1 MNKTFLTIIS
11 LIVLCSCDFINQDNL
26 DTPIARV
33 NDSYLYK
40 KDIKNLIFENTSK
53 DDSTLIV
60 ANFINRWATK
70 QLLIDQSIIN
80 LTQEKQVAY
89 NNLVNQY
96 KTDLYIEAYKSSIV
110 AKQLDSVITF
120 EELEKFYNQNKE
132 NFKLNDNLLKIRYIH
147 IDENF
152 SNTKELVEKFKR
164 FDSIDKNELTKLSIK
179 FKAFNLNDSIWI
191 KNDLLIRVL
200 PVLKQNNIQVLKK
213 TNFTQLQDS
222 LGVYLVKIEAVL
234 KTNDIAPLSYVKPTI
249 EQIVINKRKQEI
261 LKKIEKEIT
270 IDAIKNKNFELFTEN

>member
-1 MNKTFLTIIS
+1 MDKIFLTIIS
-11 LIVLCSCDFINQDNL
+11 IITLGSCDYIKQNKL
-26 DTPIARV
+26 DIPIARV
-33 NDSYLYK
+33 NDSYLYQ
-40 KDIKNLIFENTSK
+40 KDVKRLIFENTSK

-60 ANFINRWATK
+60 TNFINRWATK
-70 QLLIDQSIIN
+70 QLLIDQSI
-80 LTQEKQVAY
+80 
-89 NNLVNQY
+89 
-96 KTDLYIEAYKSSIV
+96 
-110 AKQLDSVITF
+110 ITF

-222 LGVYLVKIEAVL
+222 LGVYLVKIEVVL

-270 IDAIKNKNFELFTEN
+270 IDAIKNKNFELFTEK

>member
-33 NDSYLYK
+33 NDSYLYQ

-80 LTQEKQVAY
+80 LTQEKQDAY

-110 AKQLDSVITF
+110 AKRLDSIITF

-132 NFKLNDNLLKIRYIH
+132 NFKLNDDLLKIRYIH

-191 KNDLLIRVL
+191 KNDLLIGVL

>member
-1 MNKTFLTIIS
+1 MNKIFLTIIS
-11 LIVLCSCDFINQDNL
+11 LIVLYSCDYINQDNL

-33 NDSYLYK
+33 NDSYLYQ

-60 ANFINRWATK
+60 TNFINRWATK

-80 LTQEKQVAY
+80 LTQEKQDAY
-89 NNLVNQY
+89 NDLVNQY

-110 AKQLDSVITF
+110 AKRLDSIITI

-132 NFKLNDNLLKIRYIH
+132 NFKLNDDLLKIRYIH

-164 FDSIDKNELTKLSIK
+164 FDSTDKNELTNLSIK

-191 KNDLLIRVL
+191 KNDLLIGVL
-200 PVLKQNNIQVLKK
+200 PVLKQNNNQLLKK

-222 LGVYLVKIEAVL
+222 LGVYLVQIEAVL

-270 IDAIKNKNFELFTEN
+270 IDAIKNKNFELFTKN

>member
-1 MNKTFLTIIS
+1 MNKIFLTIIN
-11 LIVLCSCDFINQDNL
+11 LIVLCSCDFINQENL
-26 DTPIARV
+26 DAPIARV
-33 NDSYLYK
+33 NDSYLYQ

-60 ANFINRWATK
+60 TNFINRWATK

-80 LTQEKQVAY
+80 LTQEKQDAY

-110 AKQLDSVITF
+110 AKRLDSIITF

-270 IDAIKNKNFELFTEN
+270 IDAIKNKNFEFFTEN

>member
-1 MNKTFLTIIS
+1 MNRIFLTIIS
-11 LIVLCSCDFINQDNL
+11 IITLSSCDYFKQDNL
-26 DTPIARV
+26 GTPIARV
-33 NDSYLYK
+33 NNSYLYQ

-60 ANFINRWATK
+60 TNFINRWATK

-80 LTQEKQVAY
+80 LTQEKQDAY

-110 AKQLDSVITF
+110 AKRLDSIITF
-120 EELEKFYNQNKE
+120 EELEKFYNKNKE
-132 NFKLNDNLLKIRYIH
+132 NFKLNDDLLKIRYIH

-164 FDSIDKNELTKLSIK
+164 FDSIDKNELTNLSIK

-191 KNDLLIRVL
+191 KNDLLIGVL

>member
-1 MNKTFLTIIS
+1 MNKIFLTIIN

-80 LTQEKQVAY
+80 LTQEKQDAY

>member
-60 ANFINRWATK
+60 TNFINRWATK

-80 LTQEKQVAY
+80 LTQEKQDAY

-110 AKQLDSVITF
+110 AKQLDSIITF

-191 KNDLLIRVL
+191 KNDLLIGVL

-222 LGVYLVKIEAVL
+222 LGVYLVKIEALL

>member
-1 MNKTFLTIIS
+1 MNKIFLTIIN
-11 LIVLCSCDFINQDNL
+11 LIVLCSCDFINQENL
-26 DTPIARV
+26 DAPIARV
-33 NDSYLYK
+33 NDSYLYQ

-60 ANFINRWATK
+60 TNFINRWATK

-80 LTQEKQVAY
+80 LTQEKQDAY

-110 AKQLDSVITF
+110 AKRLDSIITF

-191 KNDLLIRVL
+191 KNDLLIGVL

-222 LGVYLVKIEAVL
+222 LGVYLVKIEALL

>member
-40 KDIKNLIFENTSK
+40 KDIKDLIFENTSK

-80 LTQEKQVAY
+80 LTQEKQDAY

-110 AKQLDSVITF
+110 AKRLDSVITF

-222 LGVYLVKIEAVL
+222 LGVYLVQIEAVL

>member
-11 LIVLCSCDFINQDNL
+11 LIVLCSCDFINQENL

-33 NDSYLYK
+33 NDSYLYQ

-60 ANFINRWATK
+60 TNFINRWATK

-80 LTQEKQVAY
+80 LTQEKQDAY

-110 AKQLDSVITF
+110 AKRLDSIITF

>member
-60 ANFINRWATK
+60 TNFINRWATK

-80 LTQEKQVAY
+80 LTQEKQDAY

-110 AKQLDSVITF
+110 AKQLDSIITF

>member
-1 MNKTFLTIIS
+1 MNKIFLTIIS
-11 LIVLCSCDFINQDNL
+11 LIVLYSCDYINQDNL

-33 NDSYLYK
+33 NDSYLYQ

-53 DDSTLIV
+53 NDSTLIV
-60 ANFINRWATK
+60 TNFINRWATK

-80 LTQEKQVAY
+80 LTQEKQDAY
-89 NNLVNQY
+89 NDLVNQY
-96 KTDLYIEAYKSSIV
+96 KTDLYIEAYKGSIV
-110 AKQLDSVITF
+110 AKRLDSIITI

-132 NFKLNDNLLKIRYIH
+132 NFKLNDDLLKIRYIH

-164 FDSIDKNELTKLSIK
+164 FDSIDKNELTNLSIK

-191 KNDLLIRVL
+191 KNDLLIGVL
-200 PVLKQNNIQVLKK
+200 PVLKQNNNQLLKK

-222 LGVYLVKIEAVL
+222 LGVYLVQIEAVL

-270 IDAIKNKNFELFTEN
+270 IDAIKNKNFELFTKN

>member
-60 ANFINRWATK
+60 TNFINRWATK

-80 LTQEKQVAY
+80 LTQEKQDAY

-110 AKQLDSVITF
+110 AKRLDSIITF

-191 KNDLLIRVL
+191 KNDLLIGVL

>member
-1 MNKTFLTIIS
+1 MNKIFLTIIN
-11 LIVLCSCDFINQDNL
+11 LIVLCSCDFINQENL

-33 NDSYLYK
+33 NDSYLYQ

-60 ANFINRWATK
+60 TNFINRWATK

-80 LTQEKQVAY
+80 LTQEKQDAY

-110 AKQLDSVITF
+110 AKQLDSIITF

-132 NFKLNDNLLKIRYIH
+132 NFKLNDDLLKIRYIH

-191 KNDLLIRVL
+191 KNDLLIGVL

>member
-1 MNKTFLTIIS
+1 MNKIFLTINS
-11 LIVLCSCDFINQDNL
+11 LIVLYSCDYINQDNL
-26 DTPIARV
+26 DKPIARV
-33 NDSYLYK
+33 NDSYLYQ

-60 ANFINRWATK
+60 TNFINRWATK

-80 LTQEKQVAY
+80 LTQEKQDAY
-89 NNLVNQY
+89 NDLVNQY

-110 AKQLDSVITF
+110 AKRLDSIITI

-132 NFKLNDNLLKIRYIH
+132 NFKLNDDLLKIRYIH

-164 FDSIDKNELTKLSIK
+164 FDSIDKNELTNLSIK

-191 KNDLLIRVL
+191 KNDLLIGVL
-200 PVLKQNNIQVLKK
+200 PVLKQNNNQLLKK

-222 LGVYLVKIEAVL
+222 LGVYLVQIEAVL

-270 IDAIKNKNFELFTEN
+270 IDAIKNKNFELFTKN

>member
-1 MNKTFLTIIS
+1 MNKIFLTIIN
-11 LIVLCSCDFINQDNL
+11 LIVLCSCDFINQENL

-33 NDSYLYK
+33 NDSYLYQ

-80 LTQEKQVAY
+80 LTQEKQDAY

-191 KNDLLIRVL
+191 KNDLLIGVL

-222 LGVYLVKIEAVL
+222 LGVYLVKIEALL

>member
-1 MNKTFLTIIS
+1 MNKIFLTIIN
-11 LIVLCSCDFINQDNL
+11 LIVLCSCDFINQENL

-60 ANFINRWATK
+60 TNFINRWATK

-80 LTQEKQVAY
+80 LTQEKQDAY

-110 AKQLDSVITF
+110 AKRLDSIITF

-132 NFKLNDNLLKIRYIH
+132 NFKLNDDLLKIRYIH

-191 KNDLLIRVL
+191 KNDLLIGVL

-222 LGVYLVKIEAVL
+222 LGVYLVKIEALL

>member
-1 MNKTFLTIIS
+1 MNKIFLTIIS
-11 LIVLCSCDFINQDNL
+11 LIVLYSCDYINQDNL

-33 NDSYLYK
+33 NDSYLYQ

-60 ANFINRWATK
+60 TNFINRWATK

-80 LTQEKQVAY
+80 LTQEKQDAY
-89 NNLVNQY
+89 NDLVNQY
-96 KTDLYIEAYKSSIV
+96 KTDLYIEAYKGSIV
-110 AKQLDSVITF
+110 AKRLDSIITI

-132 NFKLNDNLLKIRYIH
+132 NFKLNDDLLKIRYIH

-164 FDSIDKNELTKLSIK
+164 FDSTDKNELTNLSIK

-191 KNDLLIRVL
+191 KNDLLIGVL
-200 PVLKQNNIQVLKK
+200 PVLKQNNNQLLKK

-222 LGVYLVKIEAVL
+222 LGVYLVQIEAVL

-270 IDAIKNKNFELFTEN
+270 IDAIKNKNFELFTKN

>member
-33 NDSYLYK
+33 NDSYLYQ

-60 ANFINRWATK
+60 TNFINRWATK

-80 LTQEKQVAY
+80 LTQEKQDAY

-110 AKQLDSVITF
+110 AKRLDSIITF

-222 LGVYLVKIEAVL
+222 LGVYLVKIEALL

>member
-1 MNKTFLTIIS
+1 MNKIFLTIIN
-11 LIVLCSCDFINQDNL
+11 LIVLCSCDFINQENL

-33 NDSYLYK
+33 NDSYLYQ

-60 ANFINRWATK
+60 TNFINRWATK

-80 LTQEKQVAY
+80 LTQEKQDAY

-110 AKQLDSVITF
+110 AKRLDSIITF

-132 NFKLNDNLLKIRYIH
+132 NFKLNDDLLKIRYIH

-222 LGVYLVKIEAVL
+222 LGVYLVKIEALL

>member
-11 LIVLCSCDFINQDNL
+11 LIALCSCDFINQDNL

-60 ANFINRWATK
+60 TNFINRWATK

-80 LTQEKQVAY
+80 LTQEKQDAY

-110 AKQLDSVITF
+110 AKRLDSIITF

-191 KNDLLIRVL
+191 KNDLLIGVL

-234 KTNDIAPLSYVKPTI
+234 KTNDIAPLSYVKATI
-249 EQIVINKRKQEI
+249 EEIVLNKRKQEF
-261 LKKIEKEIT
+261 LKKIEKDIT
-270 IDAIKNKNFELFTEN
+270 KDAIKNKNFELFTKK

>member
-1 MNKTFLTIIS
+1 MNKTFLTIIG

-26 DTPIARV
+26 DIPIARV

-40 KDIKNLIFENTSK
+40 KDIKDLIFENTSK

-80 LTQEKQVAY
+80 LTQEKQDAY

-110 AKQLDSVITF
+110 AKRLDSVITF

-222 LGVYLVKIEAVL
+222 LGVYLVKIEVVL

>member
-1 MNKTFLTIIS
+1 MSVLLSAQCTDLNVNKVT
-11 LIVLCSCDFINQDNL
+11 
-26 DTPIARV
+26 
-33 NDSYLYK
+33 
-40 KDIKNLIFENTSK
+40 KDIYPKYNKPEHFVKLGRKRIEKLINSIGIFRVKAKSIYLMSK
-53 DDSTLIV
+53 
-60 ANFINRWATK
+60 
-70 QLLIDQSIIN
+70 LL
-80 LTQEKQVAY
+80 LEKHAGKVPR
-89 NNLVNQY
+89 
-96 KTDLYIEAYKSSIV
+96 
-110 AKQLDSVITF
+110 TF

-152 SNTKELVEKFKR
+152 SNTKELVEKFKL

-270 IDAIKNKNFELFTEN
+270 IDAIKNKNFEFFTEN

>member
-1 MNKTFLTIIS
+1 MNKIFLTIIN
-11 LIVLCSCDFINQDNL
+11 LIVLCSCDFINQENL

-33 NDSYLYK
+33 NDSYLYQ

>member
-26 DTPIARV
+26 DTTIARV

-80 LTQEKQVAY
+80 LTQEKQDAY

-191 KNDLLIRVL
+191 KNDLLIGVL

>member
-1 MNKTFLTIIS
+1 MNKIFLTIIN
-11 LIVLCSCDFINQDNL
+11 LIVLCSCDFINQENL

-33 NDSYLYK
+33 NDSYLYQ

-60 ANFINRWATK
+60 TNFINRWATK

-80 LTQEKQVAY
+80 LTQEKQDAY

-110 AKQLDSVITF
+110 AKRLDSIITF

-132 NFKLNDNLLKIRYIH
+132 NFKLNDALLKIRYIH

-191 KNDLLIRVL
+191 KNDLLIGVL

-222 LGVYLVKIEAVL
+222 LGVYLVKIEALL

>member
-1 MNKTFLTIIS
+1 MNKIFLTIIG

-26 DTPIARV
+26 DIPIARV

-40 KDIKNLIFENTSK
+40 KDIKDLIFENTSK

-80 LTQEKQVAY
+80 LTQEKQDAY

-110 AKQLDSVITF
+110 AKRLDSVITF

-132 NFKLNDNLLKIRYIH
+132 NFKLNDDLLKIRYIH

-164 FDSIDKNELTKLSIK
+164 FDSIDKYELTKLSIK

-249 EQIVINKRKQEI
+249 EQIVLNKRKQEI

>member
-1 MNKTFLTIIS
+1 MNRISLTIIS
-11 LIVLCSCDFINQDNL
+11 IITLSSCDYFKQDNL
-26 DTPIARV
+26 RIPIARV
-33 NDSYLYK
+33 NNSYLYQ

-53 DDSTLIV
+53 EDSTLIV

-70 QLLIDQSIIN
+70 QLLIDQSIVN
-80 LTQEKQVAY
+80 LPQEKQDAY
-89 NNLVNQY
+89 NDLVNQY
-96 KTDLYIEAYKSSIV
+96 KIDLYIEAYKSSIV
-110 AKQLDSVITF
+110 AKQLDSIIALK
-120 EELEKFYNQNKE
+120 ELEDFYNKNKE
-132 NFKLNDNLLKIRYIH
+132 NFKLNDDLLKIRYIH
-147 IDENF
+147 IDKNF

-164 FDSIDKNELTKLSIK
+164 FDSIDKQALTDLSIK
-179 FKAFNLNDSIWI
+179 FKAYNLNDTIWI
-191 KNDLLIRVL
+191 KNDVLIGAL
-200 PVLKQNNIQVLKK
+200 PVLKFNNSQVLKK

-249 EQIVINKRKQEI
+249 EQIVLNKRKQEI

>member
-80 LTQEKQVAY
+80 LTQEKQDAY

-132 NFKLNDNLLKIRYIH
+132 NFKLNDDLLKIRYIH

-191 KNDLLIRVL
+191 KNDLLIGVL

-222 LGVYLVKIEAVL
+222 LGVYLVKIEALL